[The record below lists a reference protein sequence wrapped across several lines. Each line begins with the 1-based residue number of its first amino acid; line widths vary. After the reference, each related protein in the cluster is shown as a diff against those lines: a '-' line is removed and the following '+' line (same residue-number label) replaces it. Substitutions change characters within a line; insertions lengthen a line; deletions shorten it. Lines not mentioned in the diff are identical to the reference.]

1 MNNFTLTKTVKTK
14 NSILIKEGVYLRCI
28 KAPNNNPYYTCGK
41 QYKVL
46 GVLIDSIVLE
56 DDTDEGRDHLWCLT
70 KLNNENYEF
79 QFGVSW
85 YLKG

>member
-1 MNNFTLTKTVKTK
+1 MNNFTLTKTAKTK

-46 GVLIDSIVLE
+46 GVNGNLIELE
-56 DDTDEGRDHLWCLT
+56 VDKDGWQHFWGLDV
-70 KLNNENYEF
+70 LNNENYEF

-85 YLKG
+85 